1 MVENGRQEVPRWP
14 PIINRKLNK
23 VTLFPHLTRTKFLR
37 NSYSTYF
44 DEICAKEKL
53 DLIGVENFYI
63 PYEWKLNVCI
73 LVLERLENFHWFFYR
88 KKMDKNLTEVEID
101 RFWEFLNSR
110 IVKIWLEFLFEEGSY
125 FAKGWMRKS
134 KGCMFLGN
142 WWSADRI
149 IPSKLQTIAGGDNS
163 SFS

>member
-14 PIINRKLNK
+14 PTINRKLNK

-110 IVKIWLEFLFEEGSY
+110 IVKIWLEFLLWRRILFRERMDEKIQRLHVS
-125 FAKGWMRKS
+125 RKLMICRPYYS
-134 KGCMFLGN
+134 LEVAN
-142 WWSADRI
+142 NS
-149 IPSKLQTIAGGDNS
+149 GGG
-163 SFS
+163 